1 MRVMLFSFFF
11 ETVLPSTS
19 PEPEP
24 SALFAPFR
32 PSISPDHRVSCSG
45 GDVTLS
51 CLVARTFAS
60 LALRFLLGAAIR
72 GGVTR
77 GGGAG
82 NAGDGRLDEPLLHNG
97 DGDRDGEAD
106 GGGRAKEKGVYSR
119 SSCVIVGGIGDV
131 GGIGNV
137 GSRSEIGTG
146 LDSSKGGVTL
156 RSLFEIGKGK
166 SVLRVDLR
174 SPLDLVV
181 HGGQMY

>member
-1 MRVMLFSFFF
+1 MLFSFFF
-11 ETVLPSTS
+11 EIVLPSTS

-32 PSISPDHRVSCSG
+32 SSISPDHRVSCSG

-51 CLVARTFAS
+51 CLDARTFAS

-82 NAGDGRLDEPLLHNG
+82 NAGDGRLDKPLLYNG

-119 SSCVIVGGIGDV
+119 SSSVIVGGIGDV
-131 GGIGNV
+131 G
-137 GSRSEIGTG
+137 SRSEIGSG